1 MVSDAT
7 QVLSGPD
14 LSAFDEPPPDPIA
27 LFSAW
32 LADATAAGV
41 SETTAAALATVDAAG
56 RPSSRMVRILHVTQS
71 GWVFSS
77 HSGSQKGRDAQATGV
92 ASAVLYWPETGQQ
105 VIFAGELRVTSPEVS
120 DQLWAERDSST
131 YPMSVATVQSAP
143 LLDEAELRARAAR
156 LVPEASTLARP
167 ATWVGYEL
175 IPSSVEFW
183 HVGTERLHRRLRY
196 DLCDG
201 QWRTQALQ
209 P

>member
-1 MVSDAT
+1 MVSHAT

-27 LFSAW
+27 LFAAW
-32 LADATAAGV
+32 LADAREAGV
-41 SETTAAALATVDAAG
+41 AETTAAALATVDAAG
-56 RPSSRMVRILHVTQS
+56 RPSSRMVRILHVTS
-71 GWVFSS
+71 RGWVFSS
-77 HSGSQKGRDAQATGV
+77 HSGSQKGRDAEATGV

-105 VIFAGELRVTSPEVS
+105 VSFAGELLITPDEVS

-156 LVPEASTLARP
+156 LLPEVDALARP
-167 ATWVGYEL
+167 VTWVGYEL
-175 IPSSVEFW
+175 VPTSVEFW

-196 DLCDG
+196 DLREG
-201 QWRTQALQ
+201 AWHTQALQ

>member
-1 MVSDAT
+1 MVTDT
-7 QVLSGPD
+7 HTLSGPD
-14 LSAFDEPPPDPIA
+14 LTAFDEPPQDPIA

-32 LADATAAGV
+32 LADAAGAGV
-41 SETTAAALATVDAAG
+41 AEITAAALATVDAAG
-56 RPSSRMVRILHVTQS
+56 RPSSRMIRILHVTS
-71 GWVFSS
+71 RGFVFSS
-77 HSGSQKGRDAQATGV
+77 HIGSQKGRDAQATGV
-92 ASAVLYWPETGQQ
+92 ASVVLYWPETGQQ
-105 VIFAGELRVTSPEVS
+105 VSLAGRLEITPPEVS

-143 LLDEAELRARAAR
+143 LLDEAELRARAAE
-156 LVPEASTLARP
+156 LMADADTLPRP
-167 ATWVGYEL
+167 DTWVGFEF

-201 QWRTQALQ
+201 AWQSQQLQ